1 MNETKVSVIPG
12 VLWGLITFCVFLILF
27 NRTLSDVRS
36 ECVTVSRRLH
46 VACVNFEA
54 RVTEESTC
62 STVEVS
68 ALKKQLNEKLKEAM
82 RLQTQWEAEK
92 IELNSR

>member
-1 MNETKVSVIPG
+1 MRSKCVAVSQQ
-12 VLWGLITFCVFLILF
+12 
-27 NRTLSDVRS
+27 
-36 ECVTVSRRLH
+36 LH

-62 STVEVS
+62 SVVEVS
-68 ALKKQLNEKLKEAM
+68 ALEKQLKEKLKEAM

-92 IELNSR
+92 IALNSR